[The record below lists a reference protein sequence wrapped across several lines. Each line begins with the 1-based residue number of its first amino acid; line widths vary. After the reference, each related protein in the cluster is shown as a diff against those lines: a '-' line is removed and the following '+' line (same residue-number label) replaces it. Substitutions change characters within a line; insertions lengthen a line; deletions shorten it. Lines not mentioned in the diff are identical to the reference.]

1 MNMLLGFTSY
11 TITQPNS
18 MHSMNHVMILQR
30 FQTQKTTADNHTDL
44 LFIQ

>member
-1 MNMLLGFTSY
+1 MLLGFISY
-11 TITQPNS
+11 TIIQPND
-18 MHSMNHVMILQR
+18 MHSMNYVMILKS